1 MKKII
6 ALFFTTIC
14 FAVKLFADI
23 SDDQIVYAML
33 MNQIQ
38 YSLQVIQHYD
48 NKLVLEQEYDNII
61 CKIDK
66 TKLKDENG
74 DAIAAYSN
82 MLGTLTDLKLQE
94 NQKIFIKQQAEKEKS
109 EAVYKTLSGTA
120 LPAVASLY
128 QLGKGIAKRDIGS
141 IISGATSF
149 VYTGVSVAFNYRNA
163 VNSVENS
170 LNKEMFEIG
179 QEQLKSIDAQRNSLF
194 KTYSRFITK
203 YKIPK
208 EYEIKEDQMLWLVQ
222 TLDSADPAS
231 KARLLENKKEIF
243 KVFTPFWYELGCAYQ
258 LTGNIAEAKKCYAE
272 FEKQKIKYSII
283 DNDTYH
289 TELAKNMIQIAR
301 DSNDVKTIRN
311 YLKIIEND
319 KTVATESE
327 NRFYLA
333 GVYFSL
339 EEYESAQKFLKLI
352 IDDNRK
358 YVSQAR
364 ELYEYIDAFKTSNS
378 VYKESVLLGHLKI
391 IPEEDVEKAV
401 LSQKGKTNVAKDARN
416 FFFGTE
422 EEKVIYKDKLAFVLP
437 EFYGKNYSLSM
448 LIGEK
453 YYDSVSFNF
462 ENRTYFFIN
471 YPLEKFISKYKNF
484 RIIFV
489 SNSGEQTVLKY
500 VCNYYDSSDIKAFT
514 KTFNQMQS
522 LKKELPLDISN
533 VSQIDIGMFLSDLKL
548 LEKNKVYK
556 KSVDDKKQKI
566 LTEKY
571 EKAASNFIK
580 QVPYKYKNSLLLNSK
595 SYLFN
600 YGLVSIATKTQD
612 YEISKYGE
620 LVSPKAVIQ
629 NLPKN
634 LNDTYKYA
642 LIGDHEAEYN
652 LGMAYLNGEDVE
664 IDYIEAIKWFKL
676 SAIQQNMKAL
686 YQLAICFENGYG
698 TEKNKDRAMYYYQ
711 QAAKLGHQKAK
722 IKVEK

>member
-6 ALFFTTIC
+6 TLFIGIILSSI
-14 FAVKLFADI
+14 KLFASV

-66 TKLKDENG
+66 TKLKDENE

-82 MLGTLTDLKLQE
+82 MLTTLTDLKLQE
-94 NQKIFIKQQAEKEKS
+94 NQKLFIKQQAEKEKS
-109 EAVYKTLSGTA
+109 EAVYQTLSGTA
-120 LPAVASLY
+120 LPAIASLY
-128 QLGKGIAKRDIGS
+128 QMGKGIAKADIGS

-179 QEQLKSIDAQRNSLF
+179 QDQLKSIDAQRNSLF

-208 EYEIKEDQMLWLVQ
+208 EYEIKEDQMLWLVS
-222 TLDSADPAS
+222 TLDSADPAA
-231 KARLLENKKEIF
+231 KVRLLEAKKEIF
-243 KVFTPFWYELGCAYQ
+243 KVFTPFWYELGSAYQ
-258 LTGNIAEAKKCYAE
+258 SIGNIAEAKKCYAE
-272 FEKQKIKYSII
+272 FEKQKEKYSII

-301 DSNDVKTIRN
+301 DSNDIKTIRK

-319 KTVATESE
+319 KTVANESE

-339 EEYESAQKFLKLI
+339 EEHDTAQKFLKLI

-358 YVSQAR
+358 FVSQAR
-364 ELYEYIDAFKTSNS
+364 ELYEYIEAFKTTDS
-378 VYKESVLLGHLKI
+378 VYKEAILLGQLKI
-391 IPEEDVEKAV
+391 ASEEDVKNAV
-401 LSQKGKTNVAKDARN
+401 LEQKGKSNVAKDVLN

-422 EEKVIYKDKLAFVLP
+422 EEKVIYTDKLAFVLP
-437 EFYGKNYSLSM
+437 ESYGKDYSLSI

-453 YYDSVSFNF
+453 YYDSVSFNLDGK
-462 ENRTYFFIN
+462 TYFFIN
-471 YPLEKFISKYKNF
+471 FPLKKFIERFEEFSV
-484 RIIFV
+484 ILV
-489 SNSGEQTVLKY
+489 SNTGEQTILKY
-500 VCNYYDSSDIKAFT
+500 VCNYYDSSDVKTFT
-514 KTFNQMQS
+514 KTFNQMHAV
-522 LKKELPLDISN
+522 KNELPLDISN
-533 VSQIDIGMFLSDLKL
+533 VSHIDIGMFLAELKL
-548 LEKNKVYK
+548 LEKDKAYK
-556 KSVDDKKQKI
+556 KSEDAKQQKI

-571 EKAASNFIK
+571 EKAASSFIK
-580 QVPYKYKNSLLLNSK
+580 QVPYKYKNSLLFKPK

-600 YGLVSIATKTQD
+600 YGLVTIATKTQD

-620 LVSPKAVIQ
+620 LISPKSTKPD
-629 NLPKN
+629 LPKN
-634 LNDTYKYA
+634 LNDIYQNA
-642 LIGDHEAEYN
+642 LLGDSEAEYN
-652 LGMAYLNGEDVE
+652 LAMAYLNGEDIE
-664 IDYIEAIKWFKL
+664 INYIESLKWFKL
-676 SAIQQNMKAL
+676 SGMQNNMKSL
-686 YQLAICFENGYG
+686 YQLGLCFENGYG

-711 QAAKLGHQKAK
+711 KAAKLGHQKAK
-722 IKVEK
+722 AKVEK